1 MTLFKPT
8 LKVSMLTVYQ
18 NGHVA
23 FQCAFHDGLNI
34 IRGRNSSG
42 KTTIMDFLAYSL
54 GAENIKWKPEAL
66 RCTHT
71 VVEVELNGIKCCL
84 RREVNETSQN
94 PISIYWGVYDDAV
107 KAPLHDWD
115 THPFKRSLNK
125 ISFTQALFDALGMPQ
140 SQGDGASN
148 LTMHQLLR
156 VLYADQPSV
165 HSPIFRMDSFD
176 TSLTREVV
184 GGYLSGVYDNELYTS
199 QLRLRDIDSELN
211 KKIAELRSIFLILGK
226 SGISSN
232 IEQLDIYIKDLEHD
246 REELQE
252 FIKKVKTER
261 TLNDEDSKKFKGKED
276 KLRKEL
282 NKRKKE
288 LSDNIS
294 ETEMLKFEVLDSNK
308 FIDELNA
315 RLNSLNE
322 SKSTRAFFG
331 KVDFQFCPCCL
342 GELARHDTQSGHCHL
357 CNQEVESNNSEA
369 HILRMRNEL
378 SIQANESKN
387 LNEKR
392 MEQINENSATQR
404 KLKVEIRR
412 LERDYFSLSETWSTD
427 IEIAIEDSSKKIGDI
442 DSQIRQAVELRSLA
456 SNIRE
461 LQEKRDELTNEKN
474 SLTDRIAILEKT
486 QESRKKEVSDL
497 VGKIMIRLLSQD
509 LPLQAEFI
517 SARDVTFSFTDN
529 SVYVNGSKNFSES
542 SAVILRHIFHLA
554 LLTASTEKEYMR
566 VPRLLILDGI
576 DDGGM
581 EKERSHNLQKIIS
594 DECKSYKV
602 DYQLIYATSE
612 INPAFEASEYVVSR
626 YFNPENRSLNIID

>member
-71 VVEVELNGIKCCL
+71 VVEVELNGVKCCL
-84 RREVNETSQN
+84 RREVNDTSQN

-125 ISFTQALFDALGMPQ
+125 ISFTQALFDALRMPQ

-294 ETEMLKFEVLDSNK
+294 ETEMLKFEVLDSNN

-342 GELARHDTQSGHCHL
+342 GELERHDTQSGHCHL

-392 MEQINENSATQR
+392 MEQINENAATQR

-461 LQEKRDELTNEKN
+461 LQEKRDDLTKEKN
-474 SLTDRIAILEKT
+474 NLTDRIAILEKT
-486 QESRKKEVSDL
+486 QEARKKEVSDL
-497 VGKIMIRLLSQD
+497 VGKIMIRLLSKD

>member
-71 VVEVELNGIKCCL
+71 VVEVELNGVKCCL
-84 RREVNETSQN
+84 RREVNDTSQN

-294 ETEMLKFEVLDSNK
+294 ETEMLKFEVLDSNN

-342 GELARHDTQSGHCHL
+342 GELERHDTQSGHCHL

-392 MEQINENSATQR
+392 MEQINENAATQR

-461 LQEKRDELTNEKN
+461 LQEKRDDLTKEKN
-474 SLTDRIAILEKT
+474 NLTDRIAILEKT
-486 QESRKKEVSDL
+486 QEARKKEVSDL
-497 VGKIMIRLLSQD
+497 VGKIMIRLLSKD